1 MIKTISNLIYVL
13 NIDVQYN
20 DYNDYVLVN
29 RTYRYKNINI
39 NYKFLSKYRNI
50 IFVGLENEYK
60 EFVKDVPCDFIT
72 CKDFLEMAQIIAGC
86 KFFIGNQS
94 SPLAIAQALDV
105 PRLGELSNGDSV
117 HYVGEEEFFPRMNW
131 ISDTDPNWHLG
142 GSLNRIK
149 IRFK

>member
-1 MIKTISNLIYVL
+1 ML
-13 NIDVQYN
+13 
-20 DYNDYVLVN
+20 
-29 RTYRYKNINI
+29 
-39 NYKFLSKYRNI
+39 
-50 IFVGLENEYK
+50 
-60 EFVKDVPCDFIT
+60 DF
-72 CKDFLEMAQIIAGC
+72 CRAIAGC

-94 SPLAIAQALDV
+94 SPLAIAHALDV

-131 ISDTDPNWHLG
+131 ISDADPNWHLV